1 MSRTRNIDTPAEL
14 HMGSSSDQM
23 TTRDAFQ
30 PIYDLI
36 IATKVLQPESDP
48 KGSEVA
54 VFAGQN
60 EYAERK
66 IEKEVSGIKVKG

>member
-1 MSRTRNIDTPAEL
+1 
-14 HMGSSSDQM
+14 MGGSSDQM

-36 IATKVLQPESDP
+36 TATEVLQPESDP
-48 KGSEVA
+48 KGSEA
-54 VFAGQN
+54 PVFASQN

-66 IEKEVSGIKVKG
+66 IEKTFLG

>member
-1 MSRTRNIDTPAEL
+1 MTRTRNIDTPAEL

-30 PIYDLI
+30 PIYNLI

-48 KGSEVA
+48 KGSEAA
-54 VFAGQN
+54 VFASQN

-66 IEKEVSGIKVKG
+66 IEKDVSGIKVK